1 MSAYYDSF
9 SNTTSINLDS
19 RKRKQTDY
27 VSPYENNEKLI
38 YIKQCLT
45 YSIGNIESNFD
56 AKLPLI
62 ITVIQDCINNF
73 NGNDSSNSAI
83 NDNILIKN
91 IYKRL
96 APIIGRD
103 FTRNYKKQDVNKIS
117 YCIVITTYHL
127 YVKTFP
133 EKLNINRHIFYE
145 LYPSFLK
152 YENKE
157 KIKLFN
163 FYKCCVIFK
172 NIIEF
177 RRNFGFIFDSSVFI
191 LEGSNKKYTRGG
203 GANKQTRDRSKIL
216 FNVYGEVKKP
226 SMRHIKNIF
235 NYDVFSDISSN
246 GDSNGEESSDDE
258 TYCQETYGEQSSDEE
273 SSDTS
278 LNNEEYHFLKKL
290 RIDFSLFDRRET

>member
-1 MSAYYDSF
+1 MEAQAF
-9 SNTTSINLDS
+9 TNTTTINLDS

-38 YIKQCLT
+38 YIKQCLR

-62 ITVIQDCINNF
+62 ITVIQNCINNF
-73 NGNDSSNSAI
+73 NGNDNSNSRSNGN
-83 NDNILIKN
+83 NDSILIKN

-145 LYPSFLK
+145 LYPNFLK

-191 LEGSNKKYTRGG
+191 LEGFHKKYTRGG

-216 FNVYGEVKKP
+216 FDVYGEVKKP

-235 NYDVFSDISSN
+235 NYDVFSNISSN
-246 GDSNGEESSDDE
+246 EDSNGEESSDDE
-258 TYCQETYGEQSSDEE
+258 TYCQETCNEE
-273 SSDTS
+273 SSDDESYDTS
-278 LNNEEYHFLKKL
+278 LNNEEYVFLKKL
-290 RIDFSLFDRRET
+290 KIDFSLFNN

>member
-1 MSAYYDSF
+1 MEYNGSSPN
-9 SNTTSINLDS
+9 STTINLDS
-19 RKRKQTDY
+19 RKRKQIDY
-27 VSPYENNEKLI
+27 VSPFENSEKLI
-38 YIKQCLT
+38 YIKQYLK
-45 YSIGNIESNFD
+45 YSIGNIESNFE

-62 ITVIQDCINNF
+62 IMVIQDCINNF
-73 NGNDSSNSAI
+73 NDNCNDTSM
-83 NDNILIKN
+83 IKY
-91 IYKRL
+91 IYKKL

-246 GDSNGEESSDDE
+246 EDSNGEESSDDE
-258 TYCQETYGEQSSDEE
+258 TYCQEQSSGEE
-273 SSDTS
+273 ISDVETYDTS
-278 LNNEEYHFLKKL
+278 SINEEYHFLKKL
-290 RIDFSLFDRRET
+290 KIDFSLFDRRET

>member
-1 MSAYYDSF
+1 MSA
-9 SNTTSINLDS
+9 L
-19 RKRKQTDY
+19 KRKQTDY

-45 YSIGNIESNFD
+45 YSIGNIESNFE

-62 ITVIQDCINNF
+62 ITVIQSCINNF

-246 GDSNGEESSDDE
+246 GDSNGDSNGEESSDDE